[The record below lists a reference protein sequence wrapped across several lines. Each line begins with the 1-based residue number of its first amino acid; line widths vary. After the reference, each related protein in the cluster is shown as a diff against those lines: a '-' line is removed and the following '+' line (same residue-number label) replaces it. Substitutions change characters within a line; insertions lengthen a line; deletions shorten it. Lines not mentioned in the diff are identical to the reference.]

1 MATYTPPAD
10 VADNARQALEVRAEK
25 PPSQRG
31 MTAVGLAR
39 ARQLANRDPVSLDT
53 IQRMV
58 SYFAR
63 HEVDKQG
70 STWDERGK
78 GWQAW
83 QGWGGDEGRTWAN
96 QIMKETAMEIKSV
109 RDVEVTFKSE
119 DSQFYIKDDKG
130 EYYISD
136 DNMGDFLRT
145 LLRMMGYNNADMGD
159 FLKSNTMETKASR
172 RHSEADMKLIRNA
185 RRMAESIKGY
195 MAELGDDMEDDEA
208 KSVKAIEMSAEFNTR
223 QRMMVSSLIEVT
235 HEAGKFDKGIGAN
248 GAHYMEAAKNP
259 FASQG
264 MACEHCYFYQPD
276 GNCAIVEGII
286 EEYAVCKLWI
296 IPEAELMMET
306 MEPTMEMSDVV
317 PMEAEI
323 ETMETEEAV
332 AMTNLPLDTPLT
344 IKVGDEV
351 KALARRLLGAQ
362 Q

>member
-83 QGWGGDEGRTWAN
+83 QGWGGDEGRSWAN
-96 QIMKETAMEIKSV
+96 QIMKETAMEDAVKAGSRHSATDQKYIAEVYGTAKS
-109 RDVEVTFKSE
+109 
-119 DSQFYIKDDKG
+119 IM
-130 EYYISD
+130 
-136 DNMGDFLRT
+136 DNMVKLGH
-145 LLRMMGYNNADMGD
+145 
-159 FLKSNTMETKASR
+159 TMDE
-172 RHSEADMKLIRNA
+172 
-185 RRMAESIKGY
+185 
-195 MAELGDDMEDDEA
+195 MEMDEEP
-208 KSVKAIEMSAEFNTR
+208 KSVKAMYEMGAEFNTR
-223 QRMMVSSLIEVT
+223 QRMIVSAMVEVT
-235 HEAGKFDKGIGAN
+235 HEVGKFDKGIGAN
-248 GAHYMEAAKNP
+248 GAHYMSPADNP
-259 FASQG
+259 FAARG
-264 MACEHCYFYQPD
+264 MACEYCYFYQPE
-276 GNCAIVEGII
+276 GQCAIVEGII
-286 EEYAVCKLWI
+286 EEYAVCKLWV
-296 IPEAELMMET
+296 IPEAVLMVE
-306 MEPTMEMSDVV
+306 
-317 PMEAEI
+317 PMEAVAEQVT
-323 ETMETEEAV
+323 EVEPAMEDMEAV
-332 AMTNLPLDTPLT
+332 AMSEYDEDGVMALDTPLT

>member
-1 MATYTPPAD
+1 MATYTPPQG

-96 QIMKETAMEIKSV
+96 QIMKEFK
-109 RDVEVTFKSE
+109 VEDAV
-119 DSQFYIKDDKG
+119 
-130 EYYISD
+130 
-136 DNMGDFLRT
+136 
-145 LLRMMGYNNADMGD
+145 
-159 FLKSNTMETKASR
+159 KAGS
-172 RHSEADMKLIRNA
+172 RHSTADMKLIRSA
-185 RRMAESIKGY
+185 RKAAQSVAQY
-195 MAELGDDMEDDEA
+195 MTELGDDGMEMDEEP
-208 KSVKAIEMSAEFNTR
+208 KSVKAIEMGAEFNTR
-223 QRMMVSSLIEVT
+223 QRMIVSAMVEVT
-235 HEAGKFDKGIGAN
+235 HEAGKFNQGIGAN
-248 GAHYMEAAKNP
+248 GSHYITPAENP
-259 FASQG
+259 FASRG
-264 MACEHCYFYQPD
+264 MVCEYCYFYQPE
-276 GNCAIVEGII
+276 GQCAIVEGTI
-286 EEYAVCKLWI
+286 EEYAVCKLWV
-296 IPEAELMMET
+296 IPEAVLMVE
-306 MEPTMEMSDVV
+306 
-317 PMEAEI
+317 PMEAVAEQVT
-323 ETMETEEAV
+323 EAEPAMEDTEAV
-332 AMTNLPLDTPLT
+332 AMSEYDEDGVMALDTPLT

>member
-10 VADNARQALEVRAEK
+10 VADNARQALLVRAEK

-83 QGWGGDEGRTWAN
+83 QGWGGDEGRSWAN
-96 QIMKETAMEIKSV
+96 QIMKETAMEDAV
-109 RDVEVTFKSE
+109 
-119 DSQFYIKDDKG
+119 
-130 EYYISD
+130 
-136 DNMGDFLRT
+136 
-145 LLRMMGYNNADMGD
+145 
-159 FLKSNTMETKASR
+159 KAGS
-172 RHSEADMKLIRNA
+172 RHSTADMKLIRNA
-185 RRMAESIKGY
+185 RKAAQSVAQY
-195 MAELGDDMEDDEA
+195 MTELGDDGMEMDEEP
-208 KSVKAIEMSAEFNTR
+208 KSVKAMYELGAEFNTR
-223 QRMMVSSLIEVT
+223 QRMIVSAMVEVT

-248 GAHYMEAAKNP
+248 GAHYMAPAENP
-259 FASQG
+259 FAARG
-264 MACEHCYFYQPD
+264 MACEYCYFYQPE
-276 GNCAIVEGII
+276 GNCAIVEGTI
-286 EEYAVCKLWI
+286 EEYAVCKLWV
-296 IPEAELMMET
+296 IPEAVLMVE
-306 MEPTMEMSDVV
+306 
-317 PMEAEI
+317 PMEAVAEPV
-323 ETMETEEAV
+323 MEAEPAMEDMEAV
-332 AMTNLPLDTPLT
+332 AMSEYDEDGVMALDTPLT